1 MKKDTLLFIEKN
13 LWFSILFFCL
23 APLSGYSEATVPYII
38 VNSSPDFSDDEI
50 YVGLVGQTNAAIS
63 TGVWIDIGENG
74 INAPAEKIIDTTWN
88 TVHKVTG
95 DWGYASMFTKLSDI
109 KNHTVYV
116 PKIVGCRMLFSF
128 RKPLY
133 IHFFATGG
141 YAGADFQNPTD
152 PNVGI
157 RWELIELAWADNGMW
172 VNTSRV
178 DAYQYPMGLELWGGP
193 GANNS
198 YMKTG
203 ELLSHKE
210 IINRFK
216 ATFPSGDFKPCYETD
231 AFASDSLGGIIVQ
244 PSKLAQFQ
252 DSGVSAAYFQNYI
265 DRIWN
270 YYSTNELVVSL
281 GVTGEY
287 RGSVDSGALK
297 MVGPGGVAAWI
308 SAKPNTQE
316 VIEAKGVLAEDVTA
330 TPDINADKAFQA
342 IFCAAV
348 NRGVID
354 LTVPGGQPQYWD
366 SVSEYFTIDTYN
378 KYVWF
383 WHQPD
388 ISYNSKSYAFAYD
401 DVNEQSSTLQTT
413 IPDSVKITIGGFAAS
428 VRTMHPLHNPPMHNL
443 DILSLAAAKQLDL
456 TLYSAQGVKLAII
469 KPGANMLREVA
480 MIESMLH
487 AGFYIMRIEDHG
499 MRLCSKRVIVR

>member
-1 MKKDTLLFIEKN
+1 MKKEAFLFMEKN
-13 LWFSILFFCL
+13 VWISILFFCL
-23 APLSGYSEATVPYII
+23 ASFYGYGATTVPYKI
-38 VNSSPDFSDDEI
+38 VNRSPDFSDNEI
-50 YVGLVGQTNAAIS
+50 YVGVVGQTSATNGM
-63 TGVWIDIGENG
+63 GVWIDLKGNDV
-74 INAPAEKIIDTTWN
+74 NAPGLIKIDTTWN
-88 TVHKVTG
+88 TVHKAAG

-109 KNHTVYV
+109 KNHTVYI

-133 IHFFATGG
+133 IHFFTTGG

-152 PNVGI
+152 PNSGI
-157 RWELIELAWADNGMW
+157 RWELIELAWADNGLW

-178 DAYQYPMGLELWGGP
+178 DAYQYPMGLELWGSP
-193 GANNS
+193 GANNT

-203 ELLSHKE
+203 ELLSHKD

-216 ATFPSGDFKPCYETD
+216 TTFPSGDFKPCYETD
-231 AFASDSLGGIIVQ
+231 AFATDTLGGIIVQ
-244 PSKLAQFQ
+244 PSKRAEFK
-252 DSGVSAAYFQNYI
+252 DSGVSAAYFQDYI

-281 GVTGEY
+281 GVRGEY
-287 RGSVDSGALK
+287 RGHVDSGALK

-316 VIEAKGVLAEDVTA
+316 VIEAKGVIAEDVLA
-330 TPDINADKAFQA
+330 TPDVNADKAFQA
-342 IFCAAV
+342 QFCAAL

-354 LTVPGGQPQYWD
+354 LTIPGGQPQYWD
-366 SVSEYFTIDTYN
+366 SVSKYFKIDTYN

-383 WHQPD
+383 WHQSD
-388 ISYNSKSYAFAYD
+388 VSYNSKSYAFAYD

-413 IPDSVKITIGGFAAS
+413 IPDSVKITIGGFATLTG
-428 VRTMHPLHNPPMHNL
+428 TMRSSHKPIMHKP
-443 DILSLAAAKQLDL
+443 DMLSLTANKQPNL
-456 TLYSAQGVKLAII
+456 TLYSVKGAKLAVI
-469 KPGANMLREVA
+469 KPGENMRREFFV
-480 MIESMLH
+480 IESALH
-487 AGFYIMRIEDHG
+487 TGVYIMQIEDND

>member
-13 LWFSILFFCL
+13 LWLSLLFFCL
-23 APLSGYSEATVPYII
+23 ASFNGYGEATVPYII
-38 VNSSPDFSDDEI
+38 VNRSPDFSEGEI
-50 YVGLVGQTNAAIS
+50 YVGLVGQTNA
-63 TGVWIDIGENG
+63 TDGKGVWIDMKANDV
-74 INAPAEKIIDTTWN
+74 NAPAEKIIDTTWN

-109 KNHTVYV
+109 KNHTVYI
-116 PKIVGCRMLFSF
+116 PKIVGCRMLFAF

-152 PNVGI
+152 PNTGI
-157 RWELIELAWADNGMW
+157 RWELIELAWADNGIW

-178 DAYQYPMGLELWGGP
+178 DAYQYPMGLELWGAP
-193 GANNS
+193 GANNT

-203 ELLSHKE
+203 ELLSHKN

-231 AFASDSLGGIIVQ
+231 AFANDTLGGIIVQ
-244 PSKLAQFQ
+244 PSKRAEFK

-270 YYSTNELVVSL
+270 YYSTNELVVNL
-281 GVTGEY
+281 GDRGEY
-287 RGSVDSGALK
+287 RGRVDSGALK

-316 VIEAKGVLAEDVTA
+316 VIEAKGVIAEDVLA
-330 TPDINADKAFQA
+330 TPDVNADKAFQA
-342 IFCAAV
+342 QFCAAL

-354 LTVPGGQPQYWD
+354 LTIPGGQSQDWNN
-366 SVSEYFTIDTYN
+366 VSKYFTIDTYN

-428 VRTMHPLHNPPMHNL
+428 VGTKRPLRNPPMHNP
-443 DILSLAAAKQLDL
+443 DILSLAASKRLDL
-456 TLYSAQGVKLAII
+456 TLYSAHGVKCAVI
-469 KPGANMLREVA
+469 KPGATMYREVS
-480 MIESMLH
+480 MIESTLH
-487 AGFYIMRIEDHG
+487 AGFYIMKIEDHG
-499 MRLCSKRVIVR
+499 MQLCSKRVIVR